1 MPEGP
6 LSNLAA
12 LIIGSGLTFIVA
24 CFTFI
29 VDLPQQV
36 LVVRELF
43 LVHASHLAL
52 ISLLVHLAAEEI
64 LVIPIDA

>member
-1 MPEGP
+1 MPKGP
-6 LSNLAA
+6 LSDLAA

-43 LVHASHLAL
+43 LVHPSHLAL
-52 ISLLVHLAAEEI
+52 VRLLFHLAAEEI